1 MKKIFGAF
9 VLLAVFSSA
18 LHSMEDTT
26 KKLSKCITREEIDS
40 LKVRIEMVESRQQ
53 EIMNILRGQPELVV
67 TGEVLEI
74 LPAEKRTPAQE
85 QLEVF
90 RTYVRDMNL
99 EYVLPSGEFNVAL
112 YLARKE
118 AFKQFGKAIEESQ
131 EGYRTRE
138 RASQALLVT
147 KREYEKRH
155 GND

>member
-74 LPAEKRTPAQE
+74 LPAEKRTPAQAE
-85 QLEVF
+85 ARRCREFQENVF
-90 RTYVRDMNL
+90 
-99 EYVLPSGEFNVAL
+99 
-112 YLARKE
+112 
-118 AFKQFGKAIEESQ
+118 
-131 EGYRTRE
+131 
-138 RASQALLVT
+138 
-147 KREYEKRH
+147 
-155 GND
+155 